1 MMMKKN
7 QMKWSLV
14 GLFTILASA
23 AFVQAASFS
32 LMEEDT
38 PVVSMDPGSVCIIPK
53 IDGDKVPFPLK
64 GANTRYELAENETY
78 ILNGTLVQVDGK
90 VYFRVDFKSQP
101 WLATQKRQQFPL
113 FLVDHHDVSMMKKYG
128 NNLVQMA
135 VVVRKKDVST
145 NGQEWDSSLV
155 LNVLASPV
163 VVQN

>member
-1 MMMKKN
+1 MTMNKQNLK
-7 QMKWSLV
+7 KWSLV
-14 GLFTILASA
+14 GLLFLAIGMVTA
-23 AFVQAASFS
+23 QAS
-32 LMEEDT
+32 EDT
-38 PVVSMDPGSVCIIPK
+38 PIISMDQGGVCIIPK

-64 GANTRYELAENETY
+64 GANTKYELAENETY

-90 VYFRVDFKSQP
+90 IYFRVDFKSQP

-113 FLVDHHDVSMMKKYG
+113 FLVDNHDVSMMKKYG

-145 NGQEWDSSLV
+145 NGEEWDSSLV

-163 VVQN
+163 VVQ